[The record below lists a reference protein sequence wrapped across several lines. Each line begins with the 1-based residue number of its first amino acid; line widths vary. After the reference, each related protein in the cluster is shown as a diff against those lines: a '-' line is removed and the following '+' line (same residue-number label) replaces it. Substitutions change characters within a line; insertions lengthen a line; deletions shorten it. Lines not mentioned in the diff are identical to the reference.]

1 MKILIAD
8 KLSPKAIAALEKIGA
23 DITSNPDLKAEELSE
38 AIDNANVLI
47 VRSTKV
53 YAETIEAGKSL
64 ELIIRAGAGVNNIDL
79 EKASNSGVYVAN
91 CPGKNSDAVAELT
104 LGHIIACDR
113 RIVDASLDLRSG
125 NWKKKAYQNAAGL
138 KGRTLGI
145 IGLGSIGSALA
156 KLAKGLDMHVI
167 AWSRSLTS
175 DKADKLDLIYC
186 ESITEVAAN
195 ADVVSV
201 HLAMTPDTKHLLNND
216 FFNKMKDGA
225 IFVNTSRGEIV
236 DTSALR
242 KAIDGKLLRV
252 GLDVFENEPG
262 SGLAEFD
269 QTDLAGSIT
278 GTPHIAASTN
288 QASEAIADEVVRIV
302 DSLIKT
308 GKPINV
314 VNSRDKTEDG
324 TILMI
329 RHYNRVGV
337 LASVLD
343 ALREAGINVEDMEN
357 NIFNGSAAAVASL
370 KLDKTPSADVISEIS
385 SNEFIIQVSIK

>member
-8 KLSPKAIAALEKIGA
+8 KLSPKAILALEKKGA
-23 DITSNPDLKAEELSE
+23 NITSNPNLKAEELSE
-38 AIDNANVLI
+38 AIDNANILI

-53 YAETIEAGKSL
+53 FAETIEAGKSL

-79 EKASNSGVYVAN
+79 EKASSSGVYVAN
-91 CPGKNSDAVAELT
+91 CPGKNSDAVAELA

-156 KLAKGLDMHVI
+156 KIAKGLDMRVI
-167 AWSRSLTS
+167 AWSRSLTP
-175 DKADKLDLIYC
+175 DKADKLDLVYC
-186 ESITEVAAN
+186 ESIDEVAGN
-195 ADVVSV
+195 ADVISV
-201 HLAMTPDTKHLLNND
+201 HLAMTPDTKHLLNTK
-216 FFNKMKDGA
+216 FFNKMKDEA

-236 DTSALR
+236 DTAALH
-242 KAIDGKLLRV
+242 KAIDEKALRV

-308 GKPINV
+308 GKPINA
-314 VNSRDKTEDG
+314 VNSRNKTEDG

-343 ALREAGINVEDMEN
+343 ALREAEINVEDMEN
-357 NIFNGSAAAVASL
+357 NIFHGSAAAIASL

-385 SNEFIIQVSIK
+385 SNESIIQVSLK

>member
-8 KLSPKAIAALEKIGA
+8 KLSPKANAALEKIGA
-23 DITSNPDLKAEELSE
+23 DITSSPNLKAEELSE
-38 AIDNANVLI
+38 AIGNANVLI

-53 YAETIEAGKSL
+53 FAETIEAGKSL

-91 CPGKNSDAVAELT
+91 CPGKNSDAVAELA

-113 RIVDASLDLRSG
+113 RIVDASIDLRSG

-145 IGLGSIGSALA
+145 IGLGSIGNALA
-156 KLAKGLDMHVI
+156 KLAKGLDMNVI
-167 AWSRSLTS
+167 AWSRSLTP

-201 HLAMTPDTKHLLNND
+201 HLAMMPDTKHLLNKD

-236 DTSALR
+236 ETAALR
-242 KAIDGKLLRV
+242 KAIDEKALRV

-262 SGLAEFD
+262 SGLAGFD
-269 QTDLAGSIT
+269 QVDLAGSIT
-278 GTPHIAASTN
+278 GTPHIAASTH
-288 QASEAIADEVVRIV
+288 QASEAIANEVVRIV

-308 GKPINV
+308 GKPINA

-343 ALREAGINVEDMEN
+343 ALREAEINVEDMEN
-357 NIFNGSAAAVASL
+357 NIFNGSAAAIASL
-370 KLDKTPSADVISEIS
+370 KLDKTPSEDVINEIS
-385 SNEFIIQVSIK
+385 SNEFILQISIK

>member
-8 KLSPKAIAALEKIGA
+8 KLSPKAIADLEKIGA
-23 DITSNPDLKAEELSE
+23 DITSSPNLKAEELSE
-38 AIDNANVLI
+38 AIGNTNVLI

-53 YAETIEAGKSL
+53 FAETIEAGKSL

-79 EKASNSGVYVAN
+79 EKASNSGVYVSN
-91 CPGKNSDAVAELT
+91 CPGKNSDAVAELA

-113 RIVDASLDLRSG
+113 QIVDASIDLRSG

-145 IGLGSIGSALA
+145 IGLGSIGNALA
-156 KLAKGLDMHVI
+156 KLAKGLDMNVI
-167 AWSRSLTS
+167 AWSRSLTP

-201 HLAMTPDTKHLLNND
+201 HLAMTPDTKHLLNNN

-236 DTSALR
+236 DTAALR
-242 KAIDGKLLRV
+242 KAIDEKALRV

-269 QTDLAGSIT
+269 QVDLAGLIT

-288 QASEAIADEVVRIV
+288 QASEAIANEVVRIV
-302 DSLIKT
+302 NSLIKT
-308 GKPINV
+308 GKPINA

-357 NIFNGSAAAVASL
+357 NIFNGSAAAIASL
-370 KLDKTPSADVISEIS
+370 KLDKTPSVDVINQIS
-385 SNEFIIQVSIK
+385 SNEFIIQISIK

>member
-8 KLSPKAIAALEKIGA
+8 KLSPKANAALEKIGA
-23 DITSNPDLKAEELSE
+23 DITSSPNLKAEELSE
-38 AIDNANVLI
+38 AIGNANVLI

-53 YAETIEAGKSL
+53 FAETIEAGKSL

-91 CPGKNSDAVAELT
+91 CPGKNSDAVAELA

-113 RIVDASLDLRSG
+113 RIVDASIDLRSG

-145 IGLGSIGSALA
+145 IGLGSIGNALA
-156 KLAKGLDMHVI
+156 KLAKGLDMNVI
-167 AWSRSLTS
+167 AWSRSLTP

-201 HLAMTPDTKHLLNND
+201 HLAMMPDTKHLLNKD

-236 DTSALR
+236 ETAALR
-242 KAIDGKLLRV
+242 KAIDEKALRV

-262 SGLAEFD
+262 SGLAGFD
-269 QTDLAGSIT
+269 QVDLAGSIT
-278 GTPHIAASTN
+278 GTPHIAASTH
-288 QASEAIADEVVRIV
+288 QASEAIANEVVRIV
-302 DSLIKT
+302 DALIKT
-308 GKPINV
+308 GKPINA

-343 ALREAGINVEDMEN
+343 ALREAEINVEDMEN
-357 NIFNGSAAAVASL
+357 NIFNGSAAAIASL
-370 KLDKTPSADVISEIS
+370 KLDKTPSEDVIKEIS
-385 SNEFIIQVSIK
+385 SNEFIIQISIK

>member
-8 KLSPKAIAALEKIGA
+8 KLSPKAILALEKIGA
-23 DITSNPDLKAEELSE
+23 NITSNPDLKAEELSE
-38 AIDNANVLI
+38 SIGNANVLI

-125 NWKKKAYQNAAGL
+125 NWKKKSYQKAAGL

-156 KLAKGLDMHVI
+156 KLAKGLDMNVI

-201 HLAMTPDTKHLLNND
+201 HLAVTPDTKQLLNTD

-236 DTSALR
+236 NTAALH
-242 KAIDGKLLRV
+242 KAIDEKALRV

-262 SGLAEFD
+262 SGFAEFD
-269 QTDLAGSIT
+269 QTDLADLIT
-278 GTPHIAASTN
+278 CTPHIAASTN

-308 GKPINV
+308 GKPINA

-343 ALREAGINVEDMEN
+343 ALREAEITVEDMEN
-357 NIFNGSAAAVASL
+357 NIFNGSAAAIASL
-370 KLDKTPSADVISEIS
+370 KLDKMPSADVISEIS
-385 SNEFIIQVSIK
+385 SNESIIQVSIT

>member
-8 KLSPKAIAALEKIGA
+8 NLSPKAILALEKIGA
-23 DITSNPDLKAEELSE
+23 NITSNPNLKAEELSE

-156 KLAKGLDMHVI
+156 KIAKGLDMRVI
-167 AWSRSLTS
+167 AWSRSLTP
-175 DKADKLDLIYC
+175 DKADKLDLVYC
-186 ESITEVAAN
+186 ESIDEVAAN
-195 ADVVSV
+195 ADVISV
-201 HLAMTPDTKHLLNND
+201 HLAMTPDTKHLLNTK
-216 FFNKMKDGA
+216 FFNKMKDEA

-236 DTSALR
+236 DTAALH
-242 KAIDGKLLRV
+242 KAIDEKALRV

-308 GKPINV
+308 GKPINA
-314 VNSRDKTEDG
+314 VNSRNKTEDG

-343 ALREAGINVEDMEN
+343 ALREAEINVEDMEN
-357 NIFNGSAAAVASL
+357 NIFHGSAAAIASL

-385 SNEFIIQVSIK
+385 SNESIIQVSIK

>member
-8 KLSPKAIAALEKIGA
+8 KLSPKAIAVLETRGA
-23 DITSNPDLKAEELSE
+23 DITSNPDLKAEDLSK
-38 AIDNANVLI
+38 AIGNTSILI

-53 YAETIEAGKSL
+53 LAETIEAGKSL

-79 EKASNSGVYVAN
+79 DKACSSGVYVSN
-91 CPGKNSDAVAELT
+91 CPGKNSDAVAELA

-113 RIVDASLDLRSG
+113 RIVNASLDLRSG
-125 NWKKKAYQNAAGL
+125 NWKKKTYQNAAGL

-145 IGLGSIGSALA
+145 IGLGSIGGALA

-167 AWSRSLTS
+167 AWSRSLTP
-175 DKADKLDLIYC
+175 DKADKLDLTYC
-186 ESITEVAAN
+186 ASIVDVAAN

-201 HLAMTPDTKHLLNND
+201 HLAITPETKQLLNND
-216 FFNKMKDGA
+216 FFSKMKDGA
-225 IFVNTSRGEIV
+225 VFVNTSRGDIV

-242 KAIDGKLLRV
+242 KAIDEKALRV

-262 SGLAEFD
+262 SGLDEFN
-269 QTDLAGSIT
+269 QTDLAGLIT
-278 GTPHIAASTN
+278 CTPHIAASTN

-302 DSLIKT
+302 ESLIKT
-308 GKPINV
+308 GKPINA
-314 VNSRDKTEDG
+314 VNSRDKTEG
-324 TILMI
+324 STILMV

-370 KLDKTPSADVISEIS
+370 KLDKAPSADVINEIS
-385 SNEFIIQVSIK
+385 SNKSIIQISIK

>member
-8 KLSPKAIAALEKIGA
+8 KLSPKANAALEKIGA
-23 DITSNPDLKAEELSE
+23 DITSSPNLKAEELSE
-38 AIDNANVLI
+38 AIGNANVLI

-53 YAETIEAGKSL
+53 FAETIEAGKSL

-91 CPGKNSDAVAELT
+91 CPGKNSDAVAELA

-113 RIVDASLDLRSG
+113 RIVDASIDLRSG

-145 IGLGSIGSALA
+145 IGLGSIGNALA
-156 KLAKGLDMHVI
+156 KLAKGLDMNVI
-167 AWSRSLTS
+167 AWSRSLTP

-201 HLAMTPDTKHLLNND
+201 HLAMMPDTKHLLNKD

-236 DTSALR
+236 ETAALR
-242 KAIDGKLLRV
+242 KAIDEKALRV

-262 SGLAEFD
+262 SGLAGFD
-269 QTDLAGSIT
+269 QVDLAGSIT
-278 GTPHIAASTN
+278 GTPHIAASTH
-288 QASEAIADEVVRIV
+288 QASEAIANEVVRIV
-302 DSLIKT
+302 DALIKT
-308 GKPINV
+308 GKPINA

-343 ALREAGINVEDMEN
+343 ALREAEINVEDMEN
-357 NIFNGSAAAVASL
+357 NIFNGSAAAIASL
-370 KLDKTPSADVISEIS
+370 KLDKTPSEDVINEIS
-385 SNEFIIQVSIK
+385 SNEFIIQISIK

>member
-8 KLSPKAIAALEKIGA
+8 KLSPKANAALEKIGA
-23 DITSNPDLKAEELSE
+23 DITSSPNLKAEELSE
-38 AIDNANVLI
+38 AIGNANVLI

-53 YAETIEAGKSL
+53 FAETIEAGKSL

-91 CPGKNSDAVAELT
+91 CPGKNSDAVAELA

-113 RIVDASLDLRSG
+113 RIVDASIDLRSG

-145 IGLGSIGSALA
+145 IGLGSIGNALA
-156 KLAKGLDMHVI
+156 KLAKGLDMNVI
-167 AWSRSLTS
+167 AWSRSLTP

-201 HLAMTPDTKHLLNND
+201 HLAMMPDTKHLLNKD

-236 DTSALR
+236 ETAALR
-242 KAIDGKLLRV
+242 KAIDEKALRV

-262 SGLAEFD
+262 SGLAGFD
-269 QTDLAGSIT
+269 QVDLAGSIT

-288 QASEAIADEVVRIV
+288 QASEAIANEVVRIV

-308 GKPINV
+308 GKPINA

-343 ALREAGINVEDMEN
+343 ALREAEINVEDMEN
-357 NIFNGSAAAVASL
+357 NIFNGSAAAIASL
-370 KLDKTPSADVISEIS
+370 KLDKTPSEDVINEIS
-385 SNEFIIQVSIK
+385 SNEFIIQISIK

>member
-8 KLSPKAIAALEKIGA
+8 KLSPKAISALEKIGA
-23 DITSNPDLKAEELSE
+23 NITSNPDLKAEELSE

-91 CPGKNSDAVAELT
+91 CPGKNSDAVAELA

-113 RIVDASLDLRSG
+113 RIVNASIDLRNG

-145 IGLGSIGSALA
+145 IGLGSIGNALA
-156 KLAKGLDMHVI
+156 KLAKGLDMNVI
-167 AWSRSLTS
+167 AWSRSLTP
-175 DKADKLDLIYC
+175 DKADKLDLNYC

-236 DTSALR
+236 DTAALR
-242 KAIDGKLLRV
+242 KAIDEKALRV

-262 SGLAEFD
+262 SGIAEFD
-269 QTDLAGSIT
+269 QVDLAGLIT

-288 QASEAIADEVVRIV
+288 QASEAIANEVVRIV
-302 DSLIKT
+302 NSLIKT

-337 LASVLD
+337 LASVLNV
-343 ALREAGINVEDMEN
+343 LREAGINVEDMEN
-357 NIFNGSAAAVASL
+357 NIFNGSAAAIASL
-370 KLDKTPSADVISEIS
+370 KLDKTLSADVINQIS
-385 SNEFIIQVSIK
+385 SNEFIIQISIK

>member
-8 KLSPKAIAALEKIGA
+8 KLSPKAILALEKKGA
-23 DITSNPDLKAEELSE
+23 NITSNPNLKAEELSE
-38 AIDNANVLI
+38 AIDNANILI

-53 YAETIEAGKSL
+53 FSETIEAGKSL

-79 EKASNSGVYVAN
+79 EKASSSGVYVAN
-91 CPGKNSDAVAELT
+91 CPGKNSDAVAELA

-145 IGLGSIGSALA
+145 IGLGSIGRALA
-156 KLAKGLDMHVI
+156 KLAKGLNMRVI
-167 AWSRSLTS
+167 AWSRSLTP
-175 DKADKLDLIYC
+175 DKADKLDLVYC
-186 ESITEVAAN
+186 ESIDEVAAN
-195 ADVVSV
+195 ADVISV
-201 HLAMTPDTKHLLNND
+201 HLAVTPDTKHLLNTK
-216 FFNKMKDGA
+216 FFNKMKDEA

-236 DTSALR
+236 DTAALH
-242 KAIDGKLLRV
+242 KAIDEKTLRV

-278 GTPHIAASTN
+278 CTPHIAASTN

-308 GKPINV
+308 GKPINA
-314 VNSRDKTEDG
+314 VNSRNKTEDG

-343 ALREAGINVEDMEN
+343 ALREAEINVEDMEN
-357 NIFNGSAAAVASL
+357 NIFHGSAAAIASL
-370 KLDKTPSADVISEIS
+370 KLDKTPSEDVISEIS
-385 SNEFIIQVSIK
+385 SNESIIQVSIK

>member
-23 DITSNPDLKAEELSE
+23 DITSNPELKAEDLGG
-38 AIDNANVLI
+38 AIGNANVLI

-79 EKASNSGVYVAN
+79 EKASSSGVYVSN
-91 CPGKNSDAVAELT
+91 CPGKNSDAVAELA

-113 RIVDASLDLRSG
+113 RIVNASLDLRSG

-156 KLAKGLDMHVI
+156 KLAKGLGMHVI
-167 AWSRSLTS
+167 AWSRSLTP
-175 DKADKLDLIYC
+175 DKANKLDLVYC
-186 ESITEVAAN
+186 KSIVEVAAN

-201 HLAMTPDTKHLLNND
+201 HLAVTPDTKQLLNTE

-236 DTSALR
+236 NTAALH
-242 KAIDGKLLRV
+242 KAIDEKALRV

-262 SGLAEFD
+262 SGADEFD
-269 QTDLAGSIT
+269 QTDLADLIT
-278 GTPHIAASTN
+278 CTPHIAASTN

-302 DSLIKT
+302 ASLIKT
-308 GKPINV
+308 GKPINA

-343 ALREAGINVEDMEN
+343 ALREAEINIEDMEN

-385 SNEFIIQVSIK
+385 SNKSIIQVSIK

>member
-8 KLSPKAIAALEKIGA
+8 KLSPKAISALEKIGA
-23 DITSNPDLKAEELSE
+23 NITSNPDLKAEELSE

-125 NWKKKAYQNAAGL
+125 NWKKKAYQKAAGL

-156 KLAKGLDMHVI
+156 KLAKGLDMRVI

-236 DTSALR
+236 DTAALR
-242 KAIDGKLLRV
+242 KAIDEKALRV

-269 QTDLAGSIT
+269 QTDLAGLIT
-278 GTPHIAASTN
+278 CTPHIAASTN

-308 GKPINV
+308 GKPINAI
-314 VNSRDKTEDG
+314 NSRDKTEDG

-385 SNEFIIQVSIK
+385 SNESIIQVSIK

>member
-8 KLSPKAIAALEKIGA
+8 KLSPKAISALEKIGA
-23 DITSNPDLKAEELSE
+23 NITSNPDLKAEELSE
-38 AIDNANVLI
+38 SIGNANVLI

-125 NWKKKAYQNAAGL
+125 NWKKKSYQKAAGL

-156 KLAKGLDMHVI
+156 KLAKGLDMNVI

-201 HLAMTPDTKHLLNND
+201 HLAVTPDTKQLLNTD

-236 DTSALR
+236 DTAALR
-242 KAIDGKLLRV
+242 KAIDEKALRV

-262 SGLAEFD
+262 SGFAEFD
-269 QTDLAGSIT
+269 QTDLADLIT
-278 GTPHIAASTN
+278 CTPHIAASTN

-308 GKPINV
+308 GKPINA

-370 KLDKTPSADVISEIS
+370 KLDKTPSADVISEINS
-385 SNEFIIQVSIK
+385 SESIIQVSIK

>member
-8 KLSPKAIAALEKIGA
+8 KLSPKANAALEKIGA
-23 DITSNPDLKAEELSE
+23 DITSSPNLKAEELSE
-38 AIDNANVLI
+38 SIGNANVLI

-91 CPGKNSDAVAELT
+91 CPGKNSDAVAELA

-113 RIVDASLDLRSG
+113 RIVDASIDLRSG

-145 IGLGSIGSALA
+145 IGLGSIGNALA
-156 KLAKGLDMHVI
+156 KLAKGLDMNVI
-167 AWSRSLTS
+167 AWSRSLTP

-201 HLAMTPDTKHLLNND
+201 HLAMTPDTKHLLNNY

-236 DTSALR
+236 DTTALR
-242 KAIDGKLLRV
+242 KAIDEKALRV

-262 SGLAEFD
+262 SGLAGFD
-269 QTDLAGSIT
+269 QVDLAGSIT

-288 QASEAIADEVVRIV
+288 QASEAIANEVVRIV
-302 DSLIKT
+302 ASLIKT
-308 GKPINV
+308 GKPINA

-343 ALREAGINVEDMEN
+343 ALREAEINVEDMEN
-357 NIFNGSAAAVASL
+357 NIFNGSAAAIASL
-370 KLDKTPSADVISEIS
+370 KLDKTPSEDVINEIS
-385 SNEFIIQVSIK
+385 SNEFIIQISIK

>member
-8 KLSPKAIAALEKIGA
+8 KLSPKAILALEKKGA
-23 DITSNPDLKAEELSE
+23 NITSNPNLKAEELSE
-38 AIDNANVLI
+38 AINNANILI

-53 YAETIEAGKSL
+53 FSETIEAGKSL

-79 EKASNSGVYVAN
+79 EKASSSGVYVAN
-91 CPGKNSDAVAELT
+91 CPGKNSDAVAELA

-145 IGLGSIGSALA
+145 IGLGSIGRALA
-156 KLAKGLDMHVI
+156 KLAKGLNMRVI
-167 AWSRSLTS
+167 AWSRSLTP
-175 DKADKLDLIYC
+175 DKADKLDLVYC
-186 ESITEVAAN
+186 ESIDEVAAN
-195 ADVVSV
+195 ADVISV
-201 HLAMTPDTKHLLNND
+201 HLAVTPDTKHLLNTK
-216 FFNKMKDGA
+216 FFNKMKDEA

-236 DTSALR
+236 DTAALH
-242 KAIDGKLLRV
+242 KAIDEKTLRV

-278 GTPHIAASTN
+278 CTPHIAASTN

-308 GKPINV
+308 GKPINA
-314 VNSRDKTEDG
+314 VNSRNKTEDG

-343 ALREAGINVEDMEN
+343 ALREAEINVEDMEN
-357 NIFNGSAAAVASL
+357 NIFHGSAAAIASL
-370 KLDKTPSADVISEIS
+370 KLDKTPSEDVISEIS
-385 SNEFIIQVSIK
+385 SNESIIQVSIK

>member
-8 KLSPKAIAALEKIGA
+8 KLSPKAISALEKIGA
-23 DITSNPDLKAEELSE
+23 NITSNPDLKAEELSE

-125 NWKKKAYQNAAGL
+125 NWKKKSYQKAAGL

-156 KLAKGLDMHVI
+156 KLAKGLDMNVI

-175 DKADKLDLIYC
+175 DKADKLNLVYC
-186 ESITEVAAN
+186 ESIAEVAAN

-201 HLAMTPDTKHLLNND
+201 HLAVTPDTKQLLNTD

-236 DTSALR
+236 NTAALH
-242 KAIDGKLLRV
+242 KAIDEKALRV

-262 SGLAEFD
+262 SGFAEFD
-269 QTDLAGSIT
+269 QTDLADLIT
-278 GTPHIAASTN
+278 CTPHIAASTN

-308 GKPINV
+308 GKPINA

-385 SNEFIIQVSIK
+385 SNESIIQVSIK

>member
-8 KLSPKAIAALEKIGA
+8 KLFPKAISALEKIGA
-23 DITSNPDLKAEELSE
+23 NITSNPDLKAEELSE

-79 EKASNSGVYVAN
+79 EKASSNGVYVAN

-156 KLAKGLDMHVI
+156 KLAKGLDMNVI
-167 AWSRSLTS
+167 AWSRSLTP
-175 DKADKLDLIYC
+175 DKADKLDLVYC
-186 ESITEVAAN
+186 ESIAEVAAN

-201 HLAMTPDTKHLLNND
+201 HLAVTPDTKQLLNTD

-236 DTSALR
+236 NTAALH
-242 KAIDGKLLRV
+242 KAIDEKALRV

-308 GKPINV
+308 GKPINA

-343 ALREAGINVEDMEN
+343 ALREAEINIEDMEN
-357 NIFNGSAAAVASL
+357 NIFNGSAAAIASL

-385 SNEFIIQVSIK
+385 SNKSIIQVSIK

>member
-8 KLSPKAIAALEKIGA
+8 KLSPKAILALEKIGA
-23 DITSNPDLKAEELSE
+23 NITSNPDLKAEELSE

-125 NWKKKAYQNAAGL
+125 NWKKKAYQKAAGL

-156 KLAKGLDMHVI
+156 KLAKGLDMNVI

-201 HLAMTPDTKHLLNND
+201 HLAVTPDTKQLLNTD
-216 FFNKMKDGA
+216 FFKKMKDGA

-242 KAIDGKLLRV
+242 KAIDEKSLRV

-269 QTDLAGSIT
+269 QTDLTGLIT
-278 GTPHIAASTN
+278 CTPHIAASTN

-308 GKPINV
+308 GKPINA

-385 SNEFIIQVSIK
+385 SNESIIQVSIK

>member
-8 KLSPKAIAALEKIGA
+8 KLSPKAILALEKIGA
-23 DITSNPDLKAEELSE
+23 NITSNPDLKAEELSE
-38 AIDNANVLI
+38 SIGNANVLI

-125 NWKKKAYQNAAGL
+125 NWKKIFYQKAAGL

-156 KLAKGLDMHVI
+156 KLAKGLDMNVI

-201 HLAMTPDTKHLLNND
+201 HLAVTPDTKQLLNTD

-236 DTSALR
+236 NTAALH
-242 KAIDGKLLRV
+242 KAIDEKALRV

-262 SGLAEFD
+262 SGFAEFD
-269 QTDLAGSIT
+269 QTDLADLIT
-278 GTPHIAASTN
+278 CTPHIAASTN

-308 GKPINV
+308 GKPINA

-385 SNEFIIQVSIK
+385 SNESIIQVSIK

>member
-8 KLSPKAIAALEKIGA
+8 KLSPKAIAVLETRGA
-23 DITSNPDLKAEELSE
+23 DITSNPDLKAEDLSK
-38 AIDNANVLI
+38 AIGNTSILI

-53 YAETIEAGKSL
+53 LAETIEAGKSL

-79 EKASNSGVYVAN
+79 DKACSSGVYVSN
-91 CPGKNSDAVAELT
+91 CPGKNSDAVAELA

-113 RIVDASLDLRSG
+113 RIVNASLDLRSG
-125 NWKKKAYQNAAGL
+125 NWKKKTYQNAAGL

-145 IGLGSIGSALA
+145 IGLGSIGGALA

-167 AWSRSLTS
+167 AWSRSLTP
-175 DKADKLDLIYC
+175 DKAVKLDLTYC
-186 ESITEVAAN
+186 ASIVDVAAN

-201 HLAMTPDTKHLLNND
+201 HLAITPETKQLLNND
-216 FFNKMKDGA
+216 FFSKMKDGA
-225 IFVNTSRGEIV
+225 VFVNTSRGDIV

-242 KAIDGKLLRV
+242 KAIDEKALRV

-262 SGLAEFD
+262 SGLDEFN
-269 QTDLAGSIT
+269 QTDLAGLIT
-278 GTPHIAASTN
+278 CTPHIAASTN

-302 DSLIKT
+302 ESLIKT
-308 GKPINV
+308 GKPINA
-314 VNSRDKTEDG
+314 VNSRDKTEG
-324 TILMI
+324 STILMV

-370 KLDKTPSADVISEIS
+370 KLDKAPSADVINEIS
-385 SNEFIIQVSIK
+385 SNKSIIQISIK

>member
-8 KLSPKAIAALEKIGA
+8 KLSPKAIADLEKIGA
-23 DITSNPDLKAEELSE
+23 DITSSPNLKAEELSE
-38 AIDNANVLI
+38 AIGNTNVLI

-53 YAETIEAGKSL
+53 FAETIEAGKSL

-91 CPGKNSDAVAELT
+91 CPGKNSDAVAELA

-113 RIVDASLDLRSG
+113 QIVDASIDLRSG

-138 KGRTLGI
+138 KRRTLGI
-145 IGLGSIGSALA
+145 IGLGSIGNALA
-156 KLAKGLDMHVI
+156 KLAKGLDMNVI
-167 AWSRSLTS
+167 AWSRSLTP

-201 HLAMTPDTKHLLNND
+201 HLAMTPDTKHLLNNN

-236 DTSALR
+236 DTAALR
-242 KAIDGKLLRV
+242 KAIDEKALRV

-262 SGLAEFD
+262 SGIAEFD
-269 QTDLAGSIT
+269 QVDLAGLIT

-288 QASEAIADEVVRIV
+288 QASEAIANEVVRIV
-302 DSLIKT
+302 NSLIKT
-308 GKPINV
+308 GKPINA

-357 NIFNGSAAAVASL
+357 NIFNGSAAAIASL
-370 KLDKTPSADVISEIS
+370 KLDKTPSADVINQIS
-385 SNEFIIQVSIK
+385 SNEFIIQISIK

>member
-8 KLSPKAIAALEKIGA
+8 KLSPKAIEALDKIGA
-23 DITSNPDLKAEELSE
+23 EITSNPDLKAEELSD
-38 AIDNANVLI
+38 AIGNANILI

-53 YAETIEAGKSL
+53 YEETIEAGKSL

-79 EKASNSGVYVAN
+79 EKASSSGVYVAN

-113 RIVDASLDLRSG
+113 RIVDASIDLRSG

-156 KLAKGLDMHVI
+156 KLAKGLDMNVI
-167 AWSRSLTS
+167 AWSRSLTP

-201 HLAMTPDTKHLLNND
+201 HLAMTPDTRHLLNND

-236 DTSALR
+236 DTAALR
-242 KAIDGKLLRV
+242 KAIDEKALRV

-262 SGLAEFD
+262 SGVAEFD
-269 QTDLAGSIT
+269 QTDLAGLIT
-278 GTPHIAASTN
+278 CTPHIAASTN

-302 DSLIKT
+302 GSLIKT
-308 GKPINV
+308 GKPINA

-370 KLDKTPSADVISEIS
+370 KLDKRPSADVINEIS
-385 SNEFIIQVSIK
+385 SNEFIIQISIK

>member
-1 MKILIAD
+1 M
-8 KLSPKAIAALEKIGA
+8 
-23 DITSNPDLKAEELSE
+23 
-38 AIDNANVLI
+38 
-47 VRSTKV
+47 R
-53 YAETIEAGKSL
+53 
-64 ELIIRAGAGVNNIDL
+64 
-79 EKASNSGVYVAN
+79 
-91 CPGKNSDAVAELT
+91 
-104 LGHIIACDR
+104 
-113 RIVDASLDLRSG
+113 
-125 NWKKKAYQNAAGL
+125 
-138 KGRTLGI
+138 
-145 IGLGSIGSALA
+145 
-156 KLAKGLDMHVI
+156 VI

-175 DKADKLDLIYC
+175 DNADKLDLIYC
-186 ESITEVAAN
+186 ESITELAAN

-236 DTSALR
+236 DTAALR
-242 KAIDGKLLRV
+242 KAIDEKALRV

-262 SGLAEFD
+262 SDLAEFD

-308 GKPINV
+308 GKPINAI
-314 VNSRDKTEDG
+314 NSRDKTEDG

-343 ALREAGINVEDMEN
+343 ALREAEINIEDMEN

-385 SNEFIIQVSIK
+385 SNESIIQVSIK

>member
-8 KLSPKAIAALEKIGA
+8 KLSPKAISALEKIGA
-23 DITSNPDLKAEELSE
+23 NITSNPDLKAEELSE

-113 RIVDASLDLRSG
+113 QIVDASLDLRSG
-125 NWKKKAYQNAAGL
+125 NWKKKAYQKAAGL

-156 KLAKGLDMHVI
+156 KLAKGLDMRVI

-236 DTSALR
+236 DTAALR
-242 KAIDGKLLRV
+242 KAIDEKAIRV

-269 QTDLAGSIT
+269 QTDLAGLIT
-278 GTPHIAASTN
+278 CTPHIAASTN
-288 QASEAIADEVVRIV
+288 QASEAIANEVVRIV

-308 GKPINV
+308 GKPINA

-385 SNEFIIQVSIK
+385 SNESIIQVSIK

>member
-23 DITSNPDLKAEELSE
+23 DITSSPNLKAEELSE
-38 AIDNANVLI
+38 AIGNANVLI

-53 YAETIEAGKSL
+53 FAETIEAGKSL

-91 CPGKNSDAVAELT
+91 CPGKNSDAVAELA

-113 RIVDASLDLRSG
+113 QIVDASLDLRSG

-145 IGLGSIGSALA
+145 IGLGSIGNALA
-156 KLAKGLDMHVI
+156 KLAKGLDMNVI
-167 AWSRSLTS
+167 AWSRSLTP

-195 ADVVSV
+195 ADAVSV

-236 DTSALR
+236 DTSALH
-242 KAIDGKLLRV
+242 KAIDEKALRV

-262 SGLAEFD
+262 SGFAEFD
-269 QTDLAGSIT
+269 QVDLAGLIT

-288 QASEAIADEVVRIV
+288 QASEAIANEVVRIV
-302 DSLIKT
+302 NSLIKT
-308 GKPINV
+308 GKPINA
-314 VNSRDKTEDG
+314 VNSREKTEDG

-357 NIFNGSAAAVASL
+357 NIFNGSAAAIASL
-370 KLDKTPSADVISEIS
+370 KLDKTPSADVINQIS
-385 SNEFIIQVSIK
+385 SNEFIIQISIK

>member
-23 DITSNPDLKAEELSE
+23 DITSSPNLKAEELSE
-38 AIDNANVLI
+38 AIGNANVLI

-53 YAETIEAGKSL
+53 FAETIEAGKSL

-91 CPGKNSDAVAELT
+91 CPGKNSDAVAELA

-113 RIVDASLDLRSG
+113 RIVNASIDLRNG

-145 IGLGSIGSALA
+145 IGLGSIGNALA
-156 KLAKGLDMHVI
+156 KLAKGLDMNVI
-167 AWSRSLTS
+167 AWSRSLTP
-175 DKADKLDLIYC
+175 DKADKLDLNYC

-236 DTSALR
+236 DTAALR
-242 KAIDGKLLRV
+242 KAIDEKALRV

-262 SGLAEFD
+262 SGIAEFD
-269 QTDLAGSIT
+269 QVDLAGLIT

-288 QASEAIADEVVRIV
+288 QASEAIANEVVRIV
-302 DSLIKT
+302 NSLIKT

-337 LASVLD
+337 LASVLNV
-343 ALREAGINVEDMEN
+343 LREAGINVEDMEN
-357 NIFNGSAAAVASL
+357 NIFNGSAAAIASL
-370 KLDKTPSADVISEIS
+370 KLDKTLSADVINQIS
-385 SNEFIIQVSIK
+385 SNEFIIQISIK

>member
-8 KLSPKAIAALEKIGA
+8 KLSPKMIAALDKIGA

-38 AIDNANVLI
+38 AIGNANVLI

-53 YAETIEAGKSL
+53 YADTIEAGKSL

-79 EKASNSGVYVAN
+79 EKASSSGVYVAN
-91 CPGKNSDAVAELT
+91 CPGKNSDAVAELA

-113 RIVDASLDLRSG
+113 RIVDASLNLRNG
-125 NWKKKAYQNAAGL
+125 YWKKKAYQKAAGL
-138 KGRTLGI
+138 KRRTLGI
-145 IGLGSIGSALA
+145 IGLGSIGGALV
-156 KLAKGLDMHVI
+156 KLAKGLDMNVI
-167 AWSRSLTS
+167 AWSRSLTP
-175 DKADKLDLIYC
+175 DKADELDLVYC
-186 ESITEVAAN
+186 DSIGEVAAN

-201 HLAMTPDTKHLLNND
+201 HLAVTPDTEQLLNND

-236 DTSALR
+236 DTAALR
-242 KAIDGKLLRV
+242 KAIDEKGLRV

-262 SGLAEFD
+262 SGLADFD
-269 QTDLAGSIT
+269 QTDLAGLIT
-278 GTPHIAASTN
+278 CTPHIGASTN
-288 QASEAIADEVVRIV
+288 QASEAIAEEEVRIV

-308 GKPINV
+308 GKPINA
-314 VNSRDKTEDG
+314 VNSREKTEDG
-324 TILMI
+324 TILMV

-370 KLDKTPSADVISEIS
+370 KLDKAPSADVISEIS
-385 SNEFIIQVSIK
+385 SNESIIQVSIK

>member
-8 KLSPKAIAALEKIGA
+8 NLSPKAILALEKIGA
-23 DITSNPDLKAEELSE
+23 NITSNPNLKAEELSE

-156 KLAKGLDMHVI
+156 KLAKGLDMRVI
-167 AWSRSLTS
+167 AWSRSLTP
-175 DKADKLDLIYC
+175 DKADKLDLVYC
-186 ESITEVAAN
+186 ESIDEVAAN

-236 DTSALR
+236 DTAALR
-242 KAIDGKLLRV
+242 KAIDEKALRV

-269 QTDLAGSIT
+269 QVDLAGLIT

-308 GKPINV
+308 GKPINA
-314 VNSRDKTEDG
+314 VNSRNKTEDG

-343 ALREAGINVEDMEN
+343 ALREAEINVEDMEN
-357 NIFNGSAAAVASL
+357 NIFHGSAAAIASL

-385 SNEFIIQVSIK
+385 SNESIIQVSLK

>member
-156 KLAKGLDMHVI
+156 KLAKGLDMRVI
-167 AWSRSLTS
+167 AWSRSLTP
-175 DKADKLDLIYC
+175 DKADKLDLVYC
-186 ESITEVAAN
+186 ESIDEVAAN
-195 ADVVSV
+195 ADVISV
-201 HLAMTPDTKHLLNND
+201 HLAVTPDTKHLLNTK
-216 FFNKMKDGA
+216 FFNKMKDEA

-236 DTSALR
+236 DTAALH
-242 KAIDGKLLRV
+242 KAIDEKALRV

-308 GKPINV
+308 GKPINA
-314 VNSRDKTEDG
+314 VNSRNKTEDG

-343 ALREAGINVEDMEN
+343 ALREAEINIEDMEN
-357 NIFNGSAAAVASL
+357 NIFHGSAAAIASL

-385 SNEFIIQVSIK
+385 SNESIIQVSIK

>member
-23 DITSNPDLKAEELSE
+23 DITSSPNLKAEELSE
-38 AIDNANVLI
+38 AIGNANILI

-53 YAETIEAGKSL
+53 FAETIETGKSL

-79 EKASNSGVYVAN
+79 EKASSSGVYVAN
-91 CPGKNSDAVAELT
+91 CPGKNSDAVAELA

-145 IGLGSIGSALA
+145 IGLGSIGRALA
-156 KLAKGLDMHVI
+156 KLAKGLDMRVI
-167 AWSRSLTS
+167 AWSRSLTP
-175 DKADKLDLIYC
+175 DKADKLDLVYC
-186 ESITEVAAN
+186 ESIDEVAAN
-195 ADVVSV
+195 ADVISV
-201 HLAMTPDTKHLLNND
+201 HLAVTPDTKHLLNTK
-216 FFNKMKDGA
+216 FFNKMKDEA

-236 DTSALR
+236 DTAALH
-242 KAIDGKLLRV
+242 KAIDEKALRV

-278 GTPHIAASTN
+278 CTPHIAASTN

-308 GKPINV
+308 GKPINA

-357 NIFNGSAAAVASL
+357 NIFNGSAAAIASL
-370 KLDKTPSADVISEIS
+370 KLDKTPSVDVINQIS
-385 SNEFIIQVSIK
+385 SNEFIIQISIK

>member
-8 KLSPKAIAALEKIGA
+8 KLSPKAIDALDKIGA
-23 DITSNPDLKAEELSE
+23 GITSNPDLKAEELSE
-38 AIDNANVLI
+38 AIGNANILI

-53 YAETIEAGKSL
+53 FAETIEAGKSL

-79 EKASNSGVYVAN
+79 EKASSSGVYVAN
-91 CPGKNSDAVAELT
+91 CPGKNSNAVAELA

-125 NWKKKAYQNAAGL
+125 NWKKKSYQKAAGL

-167 AWSRSLTS
+167 AWSRSLTP
-175 DKADKLDLIYC
+175 DKADALDLVYC

-216 FFNKMKDGA
+216 FFNKMKDEA

-236 DTSALR
+236 NTAALR
-242 KAIDGKLLRV
+242 KAIDEKSLRV

-269 QTDLAGSIT
+269 QTDLAGLINC
-278 GTPHIAASTN
+278 TPHIAASTN

-308 GKPINV
+308 GKPINA

-337 LASVLD
+337 LAFVLD
-343 ALREAGINVEDMEN
+343 ALREAEINIEDMEN
-357 NIFNGSAAAVASL
+357 NIFNGSAAAIASL

-385 SNEFIIQVSIK
+385 SNKSIIQVSIK